1 MGHKG
6 IRPIVFQEP
15 AGEISRPFSIIFQ
28 WFGES
33 GEVQVDW
40 KLANTVAVFKSKKED
55 LSNYRP
61 ISLTSVLGKIME
73 KVILGINEKH
83 LKDSAVMV
91 NTSTQ
96 GRVLLNK
103 INLPL

>member
-1 MGHKG
+1 
-6 IRPIVFQEP
+6 
-15 AGEISRPFSIIFQ
+15 
-28 WFGES
+28 
-33 GEVQVDW
+33 
-40 KLANTVAVFKSKKED
+40 
-55 LSNYRP
+55 
-61 ISLTSVLGKIME
+61 ME